1 MEISKKKT
9 IEGEPSIGSYGLK
22 IGKRK
27 LKTKLLLNFK
37 FLIYQKIKK
46 KNLIIKSKSRILKES
61 IKKSNRRRN
70 RNQISSQKS
79 KKLLIKSII
88 KITIFIKVWE
98 HIKKS
103 KKISSLS
110 PKPSNK
116 KLINIEIKLVPLTA
130 KLTKLKKKLFRE
142 NFGPK
147 KKSQILSP
155 KKKIS

>member
-61 IKKSNRRRN
+61 TKKLNWRRKK
-70 RNQISSQKS
+70 NQNSSHKS

-103 KKISSLS
+103 KKISFLS

-147 KKSQILSP
+147 KKS
-155 KKKIS
+155 